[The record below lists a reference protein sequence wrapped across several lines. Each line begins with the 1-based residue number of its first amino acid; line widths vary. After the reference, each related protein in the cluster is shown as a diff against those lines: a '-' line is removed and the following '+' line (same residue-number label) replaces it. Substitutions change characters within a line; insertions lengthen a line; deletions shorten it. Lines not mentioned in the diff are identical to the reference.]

1 MLRSVDIYR
10 EEWAMWILVL
20 GLVIFLGSHSVRIF
34 AEPWRQRQIER
45 LGEKRW
51 KSLYSVTS
59 AVGLVLIVWGYAI
72 ARREPVVLWTQPVW
86 AVHLAALLTLIAFI
100 LFPAAHI
107 PGNHFK
113 AWVRHPMVV
122 GVGLWAF
129 AHLVANGTLNAVV
142 LFGAFLVWAIVDYVA
157 ALRRDAVAGVVYPAG
172 VLRKDLIAVV
182 SGAVVWIVFVLW
194 LHGWLIG
201 VRPFG

>member
-1 MLRSVDIYR
+1 MLV
-10 EEWAMWILVL
+10 LVL
-20 GLVIFLGSHSVRIF
+20 GLVVFLGSHSVRIF
-34 AEPWRQRQIER
+34 AEPWRTRQIER

-51 KSLYSVTS
+51 KALYSVAS
-59 AVGLVLIVWGYAI
+59 VVGLVLIVWGYGI
-72 ARREPVVLWTQPVW
+72 ARRDPVVLWTQPVW

-107 PGNHFK
+107 PDTHFK
-113 AWVRHPMVV
+113 AWVKHPMVV

-142 LFGAFLVWAIVDYVA
+142 LFGAFLVWAVVDFA
-157 ALRRDAVAGVVYPAG
+157 AARRRDAVLGVVYPAG
-172 VLRKDLIAVV
+172 VLSKDLMAVV
-182 SGAVVWIVFVLW
+182 GGGVVWVVFVFW

>member
-1 MLRSVDIYR
+1 MLV
-10 EEWAMWILVL
+10 LVL
-20 GLVIFLGSHSVRIF
+20 GLVVFLGSHSVRIF
-34 AEPWRQRQIER
+34 ADPWRTRQIER

-51 KSLYSVTS
+51 KFLYSAAS
-59 AVGLVLIVWGYAI
+59 LAGFVLIIWGYGM
-72 ARREPVVLWTQPVW
+72 ARREPVVLWAQPVW
-86 AVHLAALLTLIAFI
+86 AVHLAALLTLLAFI

-113 AWVRHPMVV
+113 AWVKHPMVV

-142 LFGAFLVWAIVDYVA
+142 LFGAFLVWAVVDYVA
-157 ALRRDAVAGVVYPAG
+157 AVRRDAALGVVYPAG
-172 VLRKDLIAVV
+172 VLRKDLMAVV
-182 SGAVVWIVFVLW
+182 GGGVVWVVFVLW

>member
-1 MLRSVDIYR
+1 MLV
-10 EEWAMWILVL
+10 LVL
-20 GLVIFLGSHSVRIF
+20 GLVVFLGSHSVRIF
-34 AEPWRQRQIER
+34 ADPWRTRQIER

-51 KSLYSVTS
+51 KFLYSAAS
-59 AVGLVLIVWGYAI
+59 LAGFVLIIWGYGM
-72 ARREPVVLWTQPVW
+72 ARREPVVLWAQPVW
-86 AVHLAALLTLIAFI
+86 AVHLAALLTLLAFI

-113 AWVRHPMVV
+113 AWVKHPMVV

-129 AHLVANGTLNAVV
+129 AHLVANGTLNAMV
-142 LFGAFLVWAIVDYVA
+142 LFGAFLVWAMVDYVA
-157 ALRRDAVAGVVYPAG
+157 ALRRDAALGVVYPAG
-172 VLRKDLIAVV
+172 VLSKDLMAVV
-182 SGAVVWIVFVLW
+182 SGGVVWVMFVLW

>member
-1 MLRSVDIYR
+1 MLV
-10 EEWAMWILVL
+10 LVL
-20 GLVIFLGSHSVRIF
+20 GLVVFLGSHSVRIF
-34 AEPWRQRQIER
+34 ADPWRTRQIER

-51 KSLYSVTS
+51 KFLYSAAS
-59 AVGLVLIVWGYAI
+59 LAGFVLIIWGYGM
-72 ARREPVVLWTQPVW
+72 ARREPVVLWAQPVW
-86 AVHLAALLTLIAFI
+86 AVHLAALLTLLAFI

-113 AWVRHPMVV
+113 AWVKHPMVV

-129 AHLVANGTLNAVV
+129 AHLVANGTLNAMV
-142 LFGAFLVWAIVDYVA
+142 LFGAFLVWAMVDCVA
-157 ALRRDAVAGVVYPAG
+157 ALRRDAALGVVYPAG
-172 VLRKDLIAVV
+172 VLSKDLMAVV
-182 SGAVVWIVFVLW
+182 SGGVVWVMFVLW